1 MTASRT
7 SLASLLVFEN
17 VKISQ
22 LSKTHDAPLNHMK
35 LCYHLSSVRNQVY
48 LLCCDKVSNAIVI
61 LGGDLEITHE
71 AKFYDWSQF
80 HL

>member
-1 MTASRT
+1 M
-7 SLASLLVFEN
+7 
-17 VKISQ
+17 
-22 LSKTHDAPLNHMK
+22 
-35 LCYHLSSVRNQVY
+35 Y
-48 LLCCDKVSNAIVI
+48 LLRCDKVSNAIVI